1 MMTHY
6 WLAGGGLALLFLGGE
21 MLVRGSVGLARRL
34 GVSPLLI
41 GLVVVG
47 FGTSTPELI
56 VSLGAALQG
65 RTDIAVGNVVGSNI
79 ANILLIL
86 GIAALI

>member
-47 FGTSTPELI
+47 FGTSTPELGI
-56 VSLGAALQG
+56 VNLTQVWQTGQYDKANTQLPPSPFSL
-65 RTDIAVGNVVGSNI
+65 
-79 ANILLIL
+79 
-86 GIAALI
+86 